1 MLNEAAMLNE
11 TVATRQPTSRFDV
24 CAERDKFPILS
35 RLVYGKPLVYLDN
48 GASAQKPQIV
58 LDAVMAA
65 YADTYSNV
73 HRGAHFLSG
82 ESTMAFEKAR
92 ESARRFV
99 NAGRLEEIVFTKGG
113 TEAINLVASSLGADI
128 SEGDEI
134 VISEMEHH
142 SNIVPWHFLRERKG
156 AQLVWAP
163 VAEDGSFDIQSFAKC
178 LTKRTKLVA
187 ITHMSN
193 VLGTIAPVAEIVR
206 LAHAAGA
213 KVLIDGCQGSVHETV
228 DVQALD
234 CDFYVCTGHKLYGP
248 SGIGF
253 LYGKYDL
260 LANMQPYQGG
270 GEMIADV
277 FKDRV
282 TYAEPPHRFE
292 AGTPPIV
299 EAIGLGVALD
309 YMMGLDRKA
318 VAAHEEALLAHVTE
332 ELDRLGG
339 VRIFGRAE
347 NKGALVTFDVE
358 GAHPHDVATILD
370 RAGIAVRAGSHCA
383 QPLMTKLGLT
393 ASARASFA
401 LYNTHEEVEI
411 FVKGIR
417 RVMELFA

>member
-1 MLNEAAMLNE
+1 MSNEALAAKP
-11 TVATRQPTSRFDV
+11 VASRFDV
-24 CAERDKFPILS
+24 YVERDKFPILQ
-35 RLVYGKPLVYLDN
+35 RLVHNKPLVYLDN
-48 GASAQKPQIV
+48 GASAQKPKIV
-58 LDAVMAA
+58 LDAIMAA

-82 ESTMAFEKAR
+82 ESTLRFEQAR

-99 NAGRLEEIVFTKGG
+99 NAQRVEEIVFTKGG
-113 TEAINLVASSLGADI
+113 TEAINLVASSLGAEI

-156 AQLVWAP
+156 AKLIWAP
-163 VAEDGSFDIQSFAKC
+163 IAADGSFDLAAFAKC
-178 LTKRTKLVA
+178 LTKRTKIVA

-193 VLGTIAPVAEIVR
+193 VLGTIAPIADIIR
-206 LAHAAGA
+206 LAHAVGA
-213 KVLIDGCQGSVHETV
+213 KVLIDGCQGSVHEAV

-260 LANMQPYQGG
+260 LARMRPYQGG

-277 FKDRV
+277 FADRI

-309 YMMGLDRKA
+309 YIMGLDRRA
-318 VAAHEEALLAHVTE
+318 VAAHEQALLCHATE
-332 ELDRLGG
+332 ELEKLGKA
-339 VRIFGRAE
+339 RIFGRAE

-401 LYNTHEEVEI
+401 LYNTHDEVEI

>member
-1 MLNEAAMLNE
+1 MLNEALAE
-11 TVATRQPTSRFDV
+11 RKPVASSFDV
-24 CAERDKFPILS
+24 VAEREKFPILA
-35 RLVYGKPLVYLDN
+35 RKIYNKPLVYLDN
-48 GASAQKPQIV
+48 AASAQKPKVV
-58 LDAVMAA
+58 LDTVMAA

-73 HRGAHFLSG
+73 HRGAHFLSS
-82 ESTMAFEKAR
+82 ESTIGFEQAR

-99 NAGRLEEIVFTKGG
+99 NAKGIEEIIFTKGG
-113 TEAINLVASSLGADI
+113 TEAINLVASSLGAEI
-128 SEGDEI
+128 SAGDEI
-134 VISEMEHH
+134 VLSEMEHH

-156 AQLVWAP
+156 AKLVWAP
-163 VAEDGSFDIQSFAKC
+163 IAEDDSFDLAAFAKC
-178 LTKRTKLVA
+178 LTKKTKLVA

-193 VLGTIAPVAEIVR
+193 VLGTITPIAEIIR
-206 LAHAAGA
+206 LAHAVGA
-213 KVLIDGCQGSVHETV
+213 KVLIDGCQGSVHEVV

-277 FKDRV
+277 FKDNV

-299 EAIGLGVALD
+299 EAIGLGAALD
-309 YMMGLDRKA
+309 YMMGLDRA
-318 VAAHEEALLAHVTE
+318 GVAAHESALLAHATE
-332 ELDRLGG
+332 ELEKIEK
-339 VRIFGRAE
+339 VRVFGRAE
-347 NKGALVTFDVE
+347 AKGALVTFDVE
-358 GAHPHDVATILD
+358 GAHPQDVATILD

-383 QPLMTKLGLT
+383 QPLMTRLGVT
-393 ASARASFA
+393 ATARASFA
-401 LYNTHEEVEI
+401 LYNTHEEVEVFI
-411 FVKGIR
+411 KAIR

>member
-1 MLNEAAMLNE
+1 MSNSASLSKVLAVSPAI
-11 TVATRQPTSRFDV
+11 SSFDV
-24 CAERDKFPILS
+24 MAEREKFPILS
-35 RLVYGKPLVYLDN
+35 RKIYNKPLVYLDN
-48 GASAQKPQIV
+48 GASAQKPKEV
-58 LDAVMAA
+58 LDAIMSA
-65 YADTYSNV
+65 YAETYSNV
-73 HRGAHFLSG
+73 HRGAHFLSS
-82 ESTMAFEKAR
+82 ESTVAFEKAR

-99 NAGRLEEIVFTKGG
+99 NARKVEEIIFTKGA
-113 TEAINLVASSLGADI
+113 TEAINLVASSLGAEIAAD
-128 SEGDEI
+128 DEI

-163 VAEDGSFDIQSFAKC
+163 IDEDGSFNLAAFAK
-178 LTKRTKLVA
+178 LLNKNTKIVA

-193 VLGTIAPVAEIVR
+193 VLGTVTPVKEIVR
-206 LAHAAGA
+206 LAHEAGA
-213 KVLIDGCQGSVHETV
+213 KVLIDGSQGAVHEIV

-260 LANMQPYQGG
+260 LAGMQPYQGG

-277 FKDRV
+277 YQNRV

-309 YMMGLDRKA
+309 YMMALDRAA
-318 VAAHEEALLAHVTE
+318 VAEHEASLLAHVTE
-332 ELDRLGG
+332 EMDKLQG
-339 VRIFGRAE
+339 VRIFGRAPG
-347 NKGALVTFDVE
+347 KGALVTFE
-358 GAHPHDVATILD
+358 IAGAHAHDVSTILD
-370 RAGIAVRAGSHCA
+370 RAGIAVRAGTHCA
-383 QPLMTKLGLT
+383 QPLMTRLGLT

-411 FVKGIR
+411 FIQGIR
-417 RVMELFA
+417 RVKELFA